1 MASSHRSPTVAFPTV
16 FLLLLMHALCGE
28 LMPTFCSGSSPSRL
42 IRESRRLGYT
52 TSALAEANA
61 EVAVASSAATLQA
74 SEPLRFASGIT
85 GLLKPLLNAQAKM
98 AAGEYDQE
106 KIRALIETESK
117 SAPVV
122 MYTLSQS
129 PFSIE
134 AKRLLTEAS
143 IDFKEIEVAPLF
155 ILAEGDNAAKR
166 AELGEMT
173 GRTSMPHI
181 FINGQS
187 IGGLYDGTPG
197 LAALIESGEL
207 TAMVQPQKEDSVFDM
222 LMKSVR

>member
-1 MASSHRSPTVAFPTV
+1 MASYHRSSSVTFPSV
-16 FLLLLMHALCGE
+16 CLLLLVSAFWNE
-28 LMPTFCSGSSPSRL
+28 LLPTFCGGST
-42 IRESRRLGYT
+42 SRRLITEPRRLGSR
-52 TSALAEANA
+52 SASAEADSEA
-61 EVAVASSAATLQA
+61 APSSDATALEI

-85 GLLKPLLNAQAKM
+85 GLLKPILNAQAKM
-98 AAGEYDQE
+98 AAGEYSQE
-106 KIRALIETESK
+106 QIRTLIETETK

-122 MYTLSQS
+122 MYSLSQS

-134 AKRLLTEAS
+134 AKRLLTAAS

-155 ILAEGDNAAKR
+155 ILAEGENAAKR

-181 FINGQS
+181 FINGKS

-197 LAALIESGEL
+197 LVPLIESGEL
-207 TAMVQPQKEDSVFDM
+207 NSMVQPPKEDSVLDT
-222 LMKSVR
+222 LMSAVR